1 MNFSKNDLIFLPL
14 GGSGEIGMN
23 CNLYHFDN
31 SWIMVDLGVM
41 FGNSNL
47 SSNELI
53 MPDLSFLENNDI
65 KLDALILT
73 HAHEDHIGAVP
84 YLYEKIGK
92 VPIYTTSF
100 TASVLKRKFWSI
112 GLKNIEINLLKYN
125 CSKTI
130 GAFNIEILALTHSIP
145 EPNAIILRAKKLN
158 VFHTGDW
165 KIDPEPLVGKPID
178 ENKLKSLKD
187 EGIDVMICDST
198 NVFDENPSGSESEVR
213 ESFRNIFSNK
223 KTGKII
229 VTCFASNIARLETI
243 LKVSEELNKCCV
255 FVGRSIHRIYD
266 SATENNYLCDFK
278 NIISEKDSLSVN
290 DDDLVIICT
299 GSQGET
305 NAALSR
311 IADDNNKYIGITEND
326 LIIFSSRVIPGNEK
340 KISELQNKLIKKKCS
355 IFYDKNIK
363 THVSGHPSKKEL
375 KKMYDWISPN
385 LIIPVHGEFRHLN
398 EQANFA
404 KKCGIKKQI
413 VVENGSVVLLKKEN
427 SRILD
432 KINSGRCLL
441 KGNQIVSMKN
451 NFLSYLRNVSIEGE
465 FFVNLIMNVDNEL
478 LSDPVIFC
486 PTVTKD
492 IDLIKN
498 LSSLISNEID
508 NLKNSSITDEVMI
521 SEIKIKIRSF
531 IKKNIGLKPLTDVE
545 IVRI

>member
-1 MNFSKNDLIFLPL
+1 
-14 GGSGEIGMN
+14 
-23 CNLYHFDN
+23 
-31 SWIMVDLGVM
+31 
-41 FGNSNL
+41 
-47 SSNELI
+47 
-53 MPDLSFLENNDI
+53 
-65 KLDALILT
+65 
-73 HAHEDHIGAVP
+73 
-84 YLYEKIGK
+84 
-92 VPIYTTSF
+92 
-100 TASVLKRKFWSI
+100 
-112 GLKNIEINLLKYN
+112 
-125 CSKTI
+125 
-130 GAFNIEILALTHSIP
+130 
-145 EPNAIILRAKKLN
+145 
-158 VFHTGDW
+158 
-165 KIDPEPLVGKPID
+165 
-178 ENKLKSLKD
+178 
-187 EGIDVMICDST
+187 
-198 NVFDENPSGSESEVR
+198 
-213 ESFRNIFSNK
+213 
-223 KTGKII
+223 
-229 VTCFASNIARLETI
+229 
-243 LKVSEELNKCCV
+243 
-255 FVGRSIHRIYD
+255 
-266 SATENNYLCDFK
+266 
-278 NIISEKDSLSVN
+278 
-290 DDDLVIICT
+290 
-299 GSQGET
+299 
-305 NAALSR
+305 
-311 IADDNNKYIGITEND
+311 
-326 LIIFSSRVIPGNEK
+326 
-340 KISELQNKLIKKKCS
+340 
-355 IFYDKNIK
+355 
-363 THVSGHPSKKEL
+363 
-375 KKMYDWISPN
+375 MYDWISPN